1 MARKATSQDVADL
14 AGVSRTAVSLVLN
27 GRAAGIVAAHK
38 QALIIEA
45 ARQLRYR
52 PDTVALSLRTRR
64 TTMLALLAD
73 LADPQVTPVLA
84 GAVAAADYHGYVIMV
99 VDAGGADPFETSEN
113 RRVDGVIM
121 VGPTVA
127 APDRPTVVI
136 DTAASPGR
144 SSFVPDLSGG
154 ARAGLEHL
162 LELGHRQIGIIGDER
177 TRIGQPWR
185 HGIDEA
191 LRDASVEPVWWVA
204 DDGVAGGRVATEE
217 LLTRY
222 PGVTALACLSDR
234 IALGAYLAAA
244 ELGRGVPE
252 RLSVLGFDEDSSL
265 AAGLTPPL
273 STIRLPRRELGE
285 RATDE
290 IIRALASG
298 AAVPVGTTTLSA
310 HLVVRASTE
319 PV

>member
-27 GRAAGIVAAHK
+27 GRAEGIVAAHK

-64 TTMLALLAD
+64 TTMLALVAD

-84 GAVAAADYHGYVIMV
+84 GAVARGRLSRLRDHGRGRRRRGSVRDKREPSGRRRDHGRADRRRSGPADRRHRHG
-99 VDAGGADPFETSEN
+99 
-113 RRVDGVIM
+113 RC
-121 VGPTVA
+121 
-127 APDRPTVVI
+127 
-136 DTAASPGR
+136 PGR

-191 LRDASVEPVWWVA
+191 LRDASVEPVWWGA
-204 DDGVAGGRVATEE
+204 DDSVAGGRVATEE
-217 LLTRY
+217 LLTRH

-265 AAGLTPPL
+265 APGLTPPL